1 VIPLLFGAACRL
13 IASAYLIGS
22 QVWSAYFLRRRACS
36 SSDRKYDSFEKM
48 YQGRAGEKVDSYR
61 VENQDGR
68 EAIAAASAPFSF
80 CSKDAHSDYLGGIA
94 RFVILVFSFD
104 RNKWENIFVKAR
116 SERRNK
122 SGDRCES
129 DPSNAHWI
137 AADGSELLSS

>member
-94 RFVILVFSFD
+94 IFVILVFSFD

-122 SGDRCES
+122 SGDRWES
-129 DPSNAHWI
+129 DPSNAPMEVNF
-137 AADGSELLSS
+137 SVLENE